1 VRTLAVLTTLLA
13 VMVPT
18 GPAVAAVSP
27 MLADAPVVAP
37 VGPYTAPPFQCRF
50 TGYGEGESPPLDAAG
65 RDPLCVEYQKRD
77 ITVTNGGAAGFVLAE
92 PARLAIAVPVCQYW
106 QVDHWRVQVAPG
118 DDAVLRWD
126 GSYWFDKGRLSAG
139 SAFRRFSLGGQSI
152 SAQQGADAVRPV
164 SPELA
169 NLIEQY
175 GVSGG
180 FGMALAPVADVD
192 CANPLR

>member
-1 VRTLAVLTTLLA
+1 VRTLATLTMLLA

-18 GPAVAAVSP
+18 GPAVAAVLP
-27 MLADAPVVAP
+27 TAAAGAAAAP
-37 VGPYTAPPFQCRF
+37 VGHHTPPPFSCRF
-50 TGYGEGESPPLDAAG
+50 ASYGEGESPPLDAAG

-77 ITVTNGGAAGFVLAE
+77 ITVTNGGAVGFVLAE

-139 SAFRRFSLGGQSI
+139 SAFRRFSLAGQSI
-152 SAQQGADAVRPV
+152 SARRGADAVRPV

-169 NLIEQY
+169 DLIEQY